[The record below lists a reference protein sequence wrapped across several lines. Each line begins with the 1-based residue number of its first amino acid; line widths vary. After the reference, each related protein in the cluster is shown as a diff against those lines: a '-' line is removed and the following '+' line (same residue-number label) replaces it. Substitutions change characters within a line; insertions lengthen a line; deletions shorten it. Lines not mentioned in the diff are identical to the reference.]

1 MIMLIKNDESAMST
15 FGMFSAYAWGKQ
27 KIRETTTTV
36 LHFEAT
42 SVYLSSH
49 VWYEVE
55 DENDYGWLC
64 ACYESGRLMI

>member
-1 MIMLIKNDESAMST
+1 MMIMLIKNDESAMST

-49 VWYEVE
+49 V
-55 DENDYGWLC
+55 
-64 ACYESGRLMI
+64 